1 MNGVDF
7 IFVGLGGALGAVLR
21 YLVSLVPVKWDFPIL
36 TLLTNL
42 AGAMRLSYM
51 SSVILGLSVLLA
63 GRPPRGGLFWQ
74 VGVCGAFTTFSTFSL
89 ELFGLLEEGK
99 YIHGA
104 AYAVLSVALCLAGVW
119 LGQALGR
126 LLRA

>member
-36 TLLTNL
+36 TLLINL
-42 AGAMRLSYM
+42 VGAVL
-51 SSVILGLSVLLA
+51 IGFLSVLLA

>member
-1 MNGVDF
+1 MDF

-21 YLVSLVPVKWDFPIL
+21 YLVSLAPVKWDFPIL

-42 AGAMRLSYM
+42 AGAVLIGFLSA
-51 SSVILGLSVLLA
+51 LFA
-63 GRPPRGGLFWQ
+63 GHSPHVMLFWR

-99 YIHGA
+99 YIQGA
-104 AYAVLSVALCLAGVW
+104 VYAVCSLGLCLAGVW

-126 LLRA
+126 MLRA

>member
-42 AGAMRLSYM
+42 AGAVL
-51 SSVILGLSVLLA
+51 IGFLSVLLA

-74 VGVCGAFTTFSTFSL
+74 VGVWGAFTTFSTFSL